1 MTRDSFI
8 PLSPRT
14 WVSPY
19 SPRLV
24 SFMYEGVDHKETHA
38 ASWTDMLHCVSILSV
53 RAQASGATKV
63 TLSLHTPA
71 YQLFLDFPA
80 RWGMDSP
87 YIDERLYA
95 HRRIPR
101 QHMPVPLLCK
111 VSRNK
116 HSALGWVRDFS
127 RTGANVTS
135 SLPLLPGNE
144 LTLSVPVGRRPEL
157 TISAT
162 VRWTQGPL
170 VGVEFTP
177 TIRNLFSS
185 I

>member
-1 MTRDSFI
+1 
-8 PLSPRT
+8 
-14 WVSPY
+14 
-19 SPRLV
+19 
-24 SFMYEGVDHKETHA
+24 
-38 ASWTDMLHCVSILSV
+38 
-53 RAQASGATKV
+53 
-63 TLSLHTPA
+63 
-71 YQLFLDFPA
+71 
-80 RWGMDSP
+80 MDSP

-135 SLPLLPGNE
+135 SLPLLPGDE
-144 LTLSVPVGRRPEL
+144 LMLSVPAGRRPEL
-157 TISAT
+157 TITAT

-170 VGVEFTP
+170 VGVEFKP